1 MTVDRLRNLLD
12 SIGEPVTSI
21 QLAEM
26 IWLAGHIQGGERE
39 RERGPA
45 QPREQAPA
53 AADAL
58 VMPHDGADKE
68 RPAPDTLVRE
78 TRHSLFAPPVPP
90 LGQAAMDVNSELD
103 AGQGREN
110 DPRCDADTVLV
121 PAAPMLGQT
130 LAVQRALRPFKRRV
144 PSGRL
149 RVFDEGA
156 TAAKLAEHPDQRP
169 WIPVLAPARERWLS
183 LVLIVDTGPAMAVWR
198 PLASELREAL
208 SRLGAFRDV
217 RVRFLE
223 VVMDSV
229 GVSLT
234 KGGPALASSSLID
247 STGRQAI
254 LVLSD
259 CSGQHWWDGRA
270 GRAVHLWARN
280 GPAAILQPLAERLWR
295 RTATPVFPGQA
306 TLARFGAPNTE
317 LRHTPHDGPITPLPR
332 TVPVPVMEVSA
343 DWLADWA
350 RLVTASD
357 RARDIAV
364 TYVSDRILPLSE
376 PLTVEEDLPVDDRV
390 LRFYSEA
397 SAGAAELAAR
407 IAVGVPYLPVMQLIQ
422 HQIMPW
428 SHPGE
433 LAEVLLS
440 GLLRTVDGVP
450 GLYDFVPGARTALLR
465 TLPRPESQVTAE
477 VLERISMAVQER
489 AGAAPRTFQAIMSVM
504 EGTGTISVGG
514 GGRPFA
520 LVSPE
525 ALTLLSH
532 TAAPLAPFEPVP
544 AMPRADPPLGSRAP
558 DQATSITAAE
568 TRAPSQAPGGPSP
581 ARATAA
587 PPHGLAEAPPSAG
600 PAGDSAVPALVVRTR
615 TSEYTLHGGTT
626 YRIGRDPKSDIVLTD
641 SRVSWRH
648 GTLQVERGSW
658 LLEDVG
664 STNGTFVGLQRTDRV
679 PIVGDSV
686 VRLANPDDGPVLRCM
701 QQAADPVAVFPA
713 LLPSV
718 GRRPTARMP
727 LPAKAA
733 VRIGRIP
740 DNDLVLPDLDVS
752 RHHAE
757 IRRSPTGTYEIVD
770 LSSHNGTYVNGHR
783 VSSAVIGED
792 DIISIGR
799 STFRLVGGE
808 LRQFVDD
815 GEINFSAQNL
825 VVKVAGGKVLLD
837 GITFALPELSMMAI
851 IGPAGT
857 GKTTLLNALAGKRPA
872 DQGRVLYENQ
882 DLYKNSDALKDR
894 IGHVPQESLPV
905 IMGGIRPRGLVRRTA
920 SLVQRFDRF
929 TPKTALQYVAEA
941 RLPTATESEQSQRVD
956 EVLAELSIAQHAN
969 TKLDLLSVGQQKRV
983 AIGLELVTR
992 PSLLFLD
999 EPTAQLDAS
1008 TTRELFRLMR
1018 EMATVGGQSVVLTTH
1033 DVESKLLDLGDR
1045 ILVLAP
1051 GGRMAYFG
1059 PPGEGLR
1066 YFGVV
1071 DWADAFQALTNYPDR
1086 DWAAEYT
1093 ASPAYAQY
1101 AIK

>member
-26 IWLAGHIQGGERE
+26 IWLAGHIQGGEPE
-39 RERGPA
+39 PEPGPA
-45 QPREQAPA
+45 QPRQQAPA
-53 AADAL
+53 AADPQ
-58 VMPHDGADKE
+58 VMPCDDADKE
-68 RPAPDTLVRE
+68 RPAPDTPVRE
-78 TRHSLFAPPVPP
+78 TRHPLFAPPAPP

-110 DPRCDADTVLV
+110 DPRFDADTVLV

-130 LAVQRALRPFKRRV
+130 LTVQRALRPFKRRV
-144 PSGRL
+144 PSRRL

-198 PLASELREAL
+198 PLANELREAL

-217 RVRFLE
+217 RVRFLD
-223 VVMDSV
+223 VVTDSV

-234 KGGPALASSSLID
+234 KGGPALAPSSLID

-280 GPAAILQPLAERLWR
+280 GPSAILQPLAERLWR

-433 LAEVLLS
+433 LAEFLLS

-489 AGAAPRTFQAIMSVM
+489 AGAAPKTFQAIMSVM
-504 EGTGTISVGG
+504 EGTGTISAGG

-532 TAAPLAPFEPVP
+532 TAASLAPFEPVP
-544 AMPRADPPLGSRAP
+544 ATPTVDPPLGSPAP
-558 DQATSITAAE
+558 SQATSTTATE
-568 TRAPSQAPGGPSP
+568 TRAPSQTPPGPSL
-581 ARATAA
+581 AQATASPA
-587 PPHGLAEAPPSAG
+587 YGLAEAPASAG
-600 PAGDSAVPALVVRTR
+600 PVSDSAVPALVVRTPS
-615 TSEYTLHGGTT
+615 SEHTLHDGTT
-626 YRIGRDPKSDIVLTD
+626 YSIGRDPKSDIALTD

-648 GTLQVERGSW
+648 GTLRVVGDSW

-664 STNGTFVGLQRTDRV
+664 STNGTFVGLQRIDRV
-679 PIVGDSV
+679 PIVGDCI
-686 VRLANPDDGPVLRCM
+686 VRLGNPDDGPTLRFVWR
-701 QQAADPVAVFPA
+701 AAAPVNMFHA

-718 GRRPTARMP
+718 DRRPTSRMP
-727 LPAKAA
+727 LPTKAL
-733 VRIGRIP
+733 RIGRIP
-740 DNDLVLPDLDVS
+740 DNDLVLPDLNVS

-757 IRRSPTGTYEIVD
+757 IRKSPTGSYEIVD
-770 LSSHNGTYVNGHR
+770 LSSHNGTYVNGRR

-815 GEINFSAQNL
+815 GKINFSAQNL

-882 DLYKNSDALKDR
+882 DLYKNYDALKDR
-894 IGHVPQESLPV
+894 IGHVAQESLPV

-956 EVLAELSIAQHAN
+956 EVLAELSIARHAN
-969 TKLDLLSVGQQKRV
+969 TKLDLLSVWQQKLV

-1018 EMATVGGQSVVLTTH
+1018 EMATGGGQSVVLTTH

-1059 PPGEGLR
+1059 PPGEGLQ

-1071 DWADAFQALTNYPDR
+1071 DWAMPSGPDQLSR
-1086 DWAAEYT
+1086 
-1093 ASPAYAQY
+1093 
-1101 AIK
+1101 